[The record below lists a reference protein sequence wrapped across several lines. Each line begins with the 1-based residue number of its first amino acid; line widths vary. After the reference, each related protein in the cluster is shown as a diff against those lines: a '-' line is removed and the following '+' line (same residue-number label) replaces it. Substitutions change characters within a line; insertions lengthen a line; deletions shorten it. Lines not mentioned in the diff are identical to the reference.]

1 VIGGE
6 IPLIDSARKVIQPGY
21 RKESGGSPDGGAAV
35 EAAPPEV
42 AGTADDATAEE
53 VAEVV
58 ADVAPDAPE
67 GRVYRRTPESN
78 GANLPG

>member
-53 VAEVV
+53 VA
-58 ADVAPDAPE
+58 DVAPDAPE
-67 GRVYRRTPESN
+67 GRAYRRTPESN